1 MSSYLTNKAH
11 VLISASATPTQAEI
25 DAQFAPQT
33 MRPSVGSLASDDSGR
48 SDDGVMRIYW
58 VLDRNRKLEIGLR
71 PDTPENISIILN
83 KVVGRTYWLTFWDTV
98 TNTEMTRHMYTSNS
112 SAD

>member
-33 MRPSVGSLASDDSGR
+33 MRPTFDSLASEDSGR
-48 SDDGVMRIYW
+48 ADNGIMVIYW
-58 VLDRNRKLEIGLR
+58 VLDRVRKWEIGLR
-71 PDTPENISIILN
+71 PDTPENISKILN
-83 KVVGRTYWLTFWDTV
+83 KVIGREYYLT
-98 TNTEMTRHMYTSNS
+98 
-112 SAD
+112 A